1 MTGLSM
7 DRFLLWK
14 GKYKLEYQLL
24 GVSGLILIILVLT
37 WIKDGEKMDPPI
49 KKRIFI
55 DIVTIGIFWAVFEFY
70 NYSNSKTYENEI
82 ALVVNGSLLFFF
94 ARMVQ
99 LICQINPMIQ
109 DLAKYLKTK
118 GINMEDDK

>member
-1 MTGLSM
+1 ME
-7 DRFLLWK
+7 
-14 GKYKLEYQLL
+14 YKLM
-24 GVSGLILIILVLT
+24 GISVLILFILGLT
-37 WIKDGEKMDPPI
+37 WIKDGEKMDPPL
-49 KKRIFI
+49 KKRIVI
-55 DIVTIGIFWAVFEFY
+55 DIVTIGIFWAVFEFLDKSG
-70 NYSNSKTYENEI
+70 SNTYVNEI

-109 DLAKYLKTK
+109 DLAKYLKSK

>member
-1 MTGLSM
+1 ME
-7 DRFLLWK
+7 
-14 GKYKLEYQLL
+14 YKLM
-24 GVSGLILIILVLT
+24 GISVLILIILGLT
-37 WIKDGEKMDPPI
+37 WLKDGEKMDPPL
-49 KKRIFI
+49 KKRILI

>member
-1 MTGLSM
+1 ME
-7 DRFLLWK
+7 
-14 GKYKLEYQLL
+14 YKLL
-24 GVSGLILIILVLT
+24 GVSGLILIILLLT
-37 WIKDGEKMDPPI
+37 CIKDGEKMDPPL
-49 KKRIFI
+49 KKRIVI

-99 LICQINPMIQ
+99 LIAQLNPMIQ
-109 DLAKYLKTK
+109 DLVKFLKKK
-118 GINMEDDK
+118 GINLEDNK

>member
-1 MTGLSM
+1 ME
-7 DRFLLWK
+7 
-14 GKYKLEYQLL
+14 YKLM
-24 GVSGLILIILVLT
+24 GISVLILIILGLT
-37 WIKDGEKMDPPI
+37 WIKDGEKMDPPL
-49 KKRIFI
+49 KKRIVI
-55 DIVTIGIFWAVFEFY
+55 DIVTTGIFWAVFEFY

-82 ALVVNGSLLFFF
+82 ALVVNGSFLFFF

-109 DLAKYLKTK
+109 DLAKYLKSK

>member
-1 MTGLSM
+1 ME
-7 DRFLLWK
+7 
-14 GKYKLEYQLL
+14 YKLL
-24 GVSGLILIILVLT
+24 GISGLILIILLLT
-37 WIKDGEKMDPPI
+37 WIKDGENMNPPL
-49 KKRIFI
+49 KKRMVI

-82 ALVVNGSLLFFF
+82 VLVVNGSLLFFF

-99 LICQINPMIQ
+99 LIAQLNPMIQ
-109 DLAKYLKTK
+109 DLAKYLKSK

>member
-1 MTGLSM
+1 MGISC
-7 DRFLLWK
+7 
-14 GKYKLEYQLL
+14 
-24 GVSGLILIILVLT
+24 LILIILVLT

-49 KKRIFI
+49 KKRIVI
-55 DIVTIGIFWAVFEFY
+55 DVATIVIFWAVFEFLDKSG
-70 NYSNSKTYENEI
+70 SNTYVNEI

>member
-1 MTGLSM
+1 ME
-7 DRFLLWK
+7 
-14 GKYKLEYQLL
+14 YKLM
-24 GVSGLILIILVLT
+24 GISVLILIILVLT
-37 WIKDGEKMDPPI
+37 WIKDGEKMDPPLN
-49 KKRIFI
+49 KRIVI
-55 DIVTIGIFWAVFEFY
+55 DIVTTGIFWAVFEFY
-70 NYSNSKTYENEI
+70 NYSYSKTYENEI

-109 DLAKYLKTK
+109 DLAKYLKSK

>member
-1 MTGLSM
+1 ME
-7 DRFLLWK
+7 
-14 GKYKLEYQLL
+14 YKLM
-24 GVSGLILIILVLT
+24 GISVLILIILGLT
-37 WIKDGEKMDPPI
+37 WLKDGEKMDPPL
-49 KKRIFI
+49 KKRILI

-70 NYSNSKTYENEI
+70 NYSNSKTYVNEI

-109 DLAKYLKTK
+109 DLAKYLKSK

>member
-1 MTGLSM
+1 ME
-7 DRFLLWK
+7 
-14 GKYKLEYQLL
+14 YKLL
-24 GVSGLILIILVLT
+24 GISGLILIILLLT
-37 WIKDGEKMDPPI
+37 WLKDGENMNPPLE
-49 KKRIFI
+49 KRVVIDVMTIF
-55 DIVTIGIFWAVFEFY
+55 IFWAVFEFY
-70 NYSNSKTYENEI
+70 NYSNSRTYENEI

-109 DLAKYLKTK
+109 DLAKYLKSK

>member
-1 MTGLSM
+1 MK
-7 DRFLLWK
+7 R
-14 GKYKLEYQLL
+14 KYTLEYQLL
-24 GVSGLILIILVLT
+24 GVSGLILIILGLT
-37 WIKDGEKMDPPI
+37 WLKDGEKMDPPL
-49 KKRIFI
+49 KKRMVI

-70 NYSNSKTYENEI
+70 NYSNSRTYENEI

>member
-1 MTGLSM
+1 ME
-7 DRFLLWK
+7 
-14 GKYKLEYQLL
+14 YKLM
-24 GVSGLILIILVLT
+24 GISVLILIILGLT
-37 WIKDGEKMDPPI
+37 WLKDGEKMDPPL
-49 KKRIFI
+49 KKRILI

-70 NYSNSKTYENEI
+70 NYSNSKTYVNEI

>member
-1 MTGLSM
+1 ME
-7 DRFLLWK
+7 
-14 GKYKLEYQLL
+14 YKLM
-24 GVSGLILIILVLT
+24 GISVLILIILVLT
-37 WIKDGEKMDPPI
+37 WIKDGEKMDTPL
-49 KKRIFI
+49 KKRMVI
-55 DIVTIGIFWAVFEFY
+55 DIVTICIFWAVFEFY

-109 DLAKYLKTK
+109 DLAKYLKSK

>member
-1 MTGLSM
+1 ME
-7 DRFLLWK
+7 
-14 GKYKLEYQLL
+14 YKLM
-24 GVSGLILIILVLT
+24 GISCLILIILVLT

-49 KKRIFI
+49 KKRIVI
-55 DIVTIGIFWAVFEFY
+55 DVATIVIFWAVFEFLDKSG
-70 NYSNSKTYENEI
+70 SNTYVNEI
-82 ALVVNGSLLFFF
+82 ALVVNGSLIFFF

>member
-1 MTGLSM
+1 ME
-7 DRFLLWK
+7 
-14 GKYKLEYQLL
+14 YKLM
-24 GVSGLILIILVLT
+24 GISVLILIILGLT
-37 WIKDGEKMDPPI
+37 WMKDGEKMDPPL
-49 KKRIFI
+49 KKRIVI
-55 DIVTIGIFWAVFEFY
+55 DIVTIGIFWAMFEFY

-82 ALVVNGSLLFFF
+82 ALVVNGSFLFFF

>member
-1 MTGLSM
+1 ME
-7 DRFLLWK
+7 
-14 GKYKLEYQLL
+14 YKLM
-24 GVSGLILIILVLT
+24 GISVLILIILGLT
-37 WIKDGEKMDPPI
+37 WLKDGEKMDPPL
-49 KKRIFI
+49 KKRILI

-118 GINMEDDK
+118 GIDTEDKEK